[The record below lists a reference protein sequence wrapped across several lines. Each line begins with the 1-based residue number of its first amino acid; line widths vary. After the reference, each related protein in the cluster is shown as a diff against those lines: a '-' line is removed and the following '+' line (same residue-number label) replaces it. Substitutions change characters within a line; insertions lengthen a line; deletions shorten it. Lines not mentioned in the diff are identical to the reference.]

1 MLPVYQVAQQA
12 KLAASPIL
20 HPNPEYSSCCGR
32 YAQASQVQEI
42 PQYLHWGKGS
52 SEHIILPGF
61 ILPEATRWEKKM
73 RYYFCRP
80 SK

>member
-1 MLPVYQVAQQA
+1 MLPVCQVAQQA

-20 HPNPEYSSCCGR
+20 HPNPEYSICCGR

-52 SEHIILPGF
+52 SEHIISPVF
-61 ILPEATRWEKKM
+61 ILHEATQRKK
-73 RYYFCRP
+73 R
-80 SK
+80 